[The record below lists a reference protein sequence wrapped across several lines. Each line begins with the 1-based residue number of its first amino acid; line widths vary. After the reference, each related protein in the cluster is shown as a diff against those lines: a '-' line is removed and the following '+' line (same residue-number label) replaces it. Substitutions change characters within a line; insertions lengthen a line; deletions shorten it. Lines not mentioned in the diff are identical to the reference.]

1 MGEYMIQQFLLR
13 FGEDIGVHTFQHMYL
28 TFISLTLSACIAIP
42 LGIYLTKTRCK
53 KFVGVI
59 MNLANIVQT
68 IPTLALLA
76 LTVALFIMINRVAG
90 GAEWYR
96 EGGLFPTIGR
106 LPAITALVL
115 YALLPILRNTYTGI
129 KQVDSSLLEV
139 ARSMGMSQRQI
150 MTQVELPLALPFI
163 MAGVRISAV
172 WTIGIATLCGL
183 IGAGGLGDLILIG
196 LRSNRFDYLLA
207 GTIPAA
213 ILALI
218 FDGLMSLL
226 ERWLTPI
233 GLRTARGI
241 G

>member
-1 MGEYMIQQFLLR
+1 MIQQFMIK
-13 FGEDIGVHTFQHMYL
+13 FGEDIGVHTFQHIYL
-28 TFISLTLSACIAIP
+28 TFISLTLSACIAVP
-42 LGIYLTKTRCK
+42 LGIYLTKTRRK
-53 KFVGVI
+53 KLVGVV
-59 MNLANIVQT
+59 MNLANIIQT

-76 LTVALFIMINRVAG
+76 LTVAFFILINRIAG
-90 GAEWYR
+90 GPEWFR
-96 EGGLFPTIGR
+96 EGGIIPTIGR

-139 ARSMGMSQRQI
+139 ATGMGMSQRQI

-196 LRSNRFDYLLA
+196 LRSNQFDYLLA
-207 GTIPAA
+207 GTLPAA

-218 FDGLMSLL
+218 FDGLMSIL
-226 ERWLTPI
+226 ELWLTPA
-233 GLRTARGI
+233 GLRKASEI